1 MNGFV
6 TIQHVKALS
15 RVTEGLGPM
24 KSGNRGRPVPN
35 PTGEPEDEVAEHVYA
50 ARLAGG
56 FHLGKR
62 KVGPTKE
69 GAY

>member
-1 MNGFV
+1 
-6 TIQHVKALS
+6 
-15 RVTEGLGPM
+15 M

-56 FHLGKR
+56 FHFVKKR
-62 KVGPTKE
+62 LDQQKKE
-69 GAY
+69 RIECVDYLHLNQ

>member
-1 MNGFV
+1 
-6 TIQHVKALS
+6 
-15 RVTEGLGPM
+15 M